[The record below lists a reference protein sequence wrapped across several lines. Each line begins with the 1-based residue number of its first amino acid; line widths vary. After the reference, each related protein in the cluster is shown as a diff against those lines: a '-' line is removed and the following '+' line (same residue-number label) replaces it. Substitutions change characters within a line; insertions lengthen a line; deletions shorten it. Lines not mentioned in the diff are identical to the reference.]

1 VAIDFT
7 PYIEVEVLDAL
18 ASRVNAGD
26 RTFASREEIE
36 DYLHGRYAMMPPEA
50 IRRRAYSAYQEITG
64 GFRPLASPQA
74 MAQTAT
80 GLREDLEPAFKAVNR
95 PVLAVR
101 GAVSKFVSAAALEK
115 TRKLR
120 PDLPV
125 LVVEGT
131 DHYVNEE
138 KPEVVSQAILDFV
151 AKAH

>member
-1 VAIDFT
+1 
-7 PYIEVEVLDAL
+7 
-18 ASRVNAGD
+18 
-26 RTFASREEIE
+26 
-36 DYLHGRYAMMPPEA
+36 
-50 IRRRAYSAYQEITG
+50 
-64 GFRPLASPQA
+64 
-74 MAQTAT
+74 
-80 GLREDLEPAFKAVNR
+80 
-95 PVLAVR
+95 VR

>member
-1 VAIDFT
+1 
-7 PYIEVEVLDAL
+7 
-18 ASRVNAGD
+18 
-26 RTFASREEIE
+26 
-36 DYLHGRYAMMPPEA
+36 
-50 IRRRAYSAYQEITG
+50 
-64 GFRPLASPQA
+64 

-115 TRKLR
+115 TRKLW
-120 PDLPV
+120 PDLPL